1 MRTPHPSLGALS
13 GSWCP
18 DVSSVFIA
26 RIGASATIERL
37 HAKSIQK
44 SDLPVIFLIPSG
56 QTRGSGVASKSPL
69 QWKSARRGLLNIAS
83 SFCYFQ
89 TFVMVFYMVF
99 STCLSLSARFSC
111 HCSPHLTLVAAF
123 RSPLLLDV
131 AATEDGRAH
140 VITDGLAGIEQEM
153 IPLLGF
159 LAKSQRE
166 AEFPIAILM
175 RPGRH
180 GVQLESAGRRR
191 FFFKR
196 FDR

>member
-1 MRTPHPSLGALS
+1 MQTTSISCRMRYATIPGKPPSIVPSSYAPGCCWSWMRTPHPSLGALS

-89 TFVMVFYMVF
+89 TFVMFFTWFF
-99 STCLSLSARFSC
+99 STCLSLCQIFLSLLSSYPCGSFQEPSTAGCGSHRRWARPC
-111 HCSPHLTLVAAF
+111 HH
-123 RSPLLLDV
+123 
-131 AATEDGRAH
+131 
-140 VITDGLAGIEQEM
+140 
-153 IPLLGF
+153 
-159 LAKSQRE
+159 
-166 AEFPIAILM
+166 
-175 RPGRH
+175 
-180 GVQLESAGRRR
+180 
-191 FFFKR
+191 
-196 FDR
+196 

>member
-1 MRTPHPSLGALS
+1 M
-13 GSWCP
+13 
-18 DVSSVFIA
+18 F
-26 RIGASATIERL
+26 
-37 HAKSIQK
+37 
-44 SDLPVIFLIPSG
+44 
-56 QTRGSGVASKSPL
+56 
-69 QWKSARRGLLNIAS
+69 
-83 SFCYFQ
+83 
-89 TFVMVFYMVF
+89 F
-99 STCLSLSARFSC
+99 STCLSLCLSC

-180 GVQLESAGRRR
+180 GVHLESAGRRR
-191 FFFKR
+191 FFLKR

>member
-1 MRTPHPSLGALS
+1 
-13 GSWCP
+13 
-18 DVSSVFIA
+18 
-26 RIGASATIERL
+26 
-37 HAKSIQK
+37 
-44 SDLPVIFLIPSG
+44 
-56 QTRGSGVASKSPL
+56 
-69 QWKSARRGLLNIAS
+69 
-83 SFCYFQ
+83 
-89 TFVMVFYMVF
+89 MVFYMVF

-180 GVQLESAGRRR
+180 GVHLESAGRRR

-196 FDR
+196 LNVFILWRSHFFFC

>member
-1 MRTPHPSLGALS
+1 M
-13 GSWCP
+13 
-18 DVSSVFIA
+18 
-26 RIGASATIERL
+26 
-37 HAKSIQK
+37 
-44 SDLPVIFLIPSG
+44 
-56 QTRGSGVASKSPL
+56 
-69 QWKSARRGLLNIAS
+69 
-83 SFCYFQ
+83 
-89 TFVMVFYMVF
+89 
-99 STCLSLSARFSC
+99 
-111 HCSPHLTLVAAF
+111 AAF

-180 GVQLESAGRRR
+180 GRARACTGVHLESAGRRR
-191 FFFKR
+191 FFKR
-196 FDR
+196 FHR

>member
-1 MRTPHPSLGALS
+1 
-13 GSWCP
+13 
-18 DVSSVFIA
+18 
-26 RIGASATIERL
+26 
-37 HAKSIQK
+37 
-44 SDLPVIFLIPSG
+44 
-56 QTRGSGVASKSPL
+56 
-69 QWKSARRGLLNIAS
+69 
-83 SFCYFQ
+83 
-89 TFVMVFYMVF
+89 MVFYMFFLLVCH
-99 STCLSLSARFSC
+99 SVRFSC

-180 GVQLESAGRRR
+180 GVHLESAGRRR
-191 FFFKR
+191 FFFFKR
-196 FDR
+196 LNLFIMWRSHFFLLVSTVHISHVSCMSRDLNVLNAMLYPVIPVA